1 MENNDIHNHE
11 FVLPRDVLFYGAV
24 IFVIPVIALPVLVG
38 VACPV
43 NIGTKTSLFFNPI
56 CGIFLL
62 VGILLPLLLLRILN
76 SKVSEFHKNA
86 EKMNNLICVYS
97 RFFLI
102 GPILFSFVFSFV
114 SFLVLGKSLS
124 EIPAFVYFSFSI
136 GSTLIFSLFFYELF
150 IHSFYKFF
158 SWCSISQHSLPVK
171 FTTRNILV
179 SMFSLIGVVFLSIT
193 ILFVEMKS
201 LSEDVFF
208 FHFISR
214 FIPILLGCIV
224 INFLTYVSQGKN
236 LTGHVDAVLSQAES
250 IANRDYSVPV
260 LKILS
265 RDEFGVLAE
274 NFNIFVSSLKKIL
287 RDFINSQQYLTLVTD
302 ELVRD
307 LSSTETALKNI
318 DSNVNKVKDLAV
330 EQSAGVEETH
340 ATVLNIVKGLENLN
354 SNIESQSASLTES
367 SASIEEMVANI
378 RAVTETL
385 NKNAESVSVLEE
397 SAAAGQQIVTDA
409 VGAAQAI
416 LDESAGLLEASSVI
430 QNIASQTNLLAMNA
444 AIEAAH
450 AGEAGKGFA
459 VVADEIRKLAEES
472 NVQGKSITKRLKSL
486 EKAIDKIASSTKD
499 VEAQFKEIF
508 NKTSAV
514 KSQAA
519 LIQSAMD
526 EQSAGSGQVLTAI
539 HQLNDIT
546 SDIRNGSAE
555 MLEGGKNIA
564 TEMELLS
571 EGIRNITSSMN
582 EVLKYADMITSGM
595 RNQIA
600 HSEKTA
606 AHLARIKADTANIKL
621 E

>member
-1 MENNDIHNHE
+1 
-11 FVLPRDVLFYGAV
+11 
-24 IFVIPVIALPVLVG
+24 
-38 VACPV
+38 
-43 NIGTKTSLFFNPI
+43 
-56 CGIFLL
+56 
-62 VGILLPLLLLRILN
+62 
-76 SKVSEFHKNA
+76 
-86 EKMNNLICVYS
+86 
-97 RFFLI
+97 
-102 GPILFSFVFSFV
+102 
-114 SFLVLGKSLS
+114 
-124 EIPAFVYFSFSI
+124 
-136 GSTLIFSLFFYELF
+136 
-150 IHSFYKFF
+150 
-158 SWCSISQHSLPVK
+158 
-171 FTTRNILV
+171 
-179 SMFSLIGVVFLSIT
+179 
-193 ILFVEMKS
+193 MKS

-208 FHFISR
+208 FLFISR

-555 MLEGGKNIA
+555 MLEGGRNIA